1 MLRVFFHPR
10 AKKDLL
16 RLPKKIRLAVLDELE
31 ALEKHNHPLQHRNV
45 IKLSGSSRKD
55 FRLRVGSYR
64 VKFTL
69 RDTHKVFITSVDHR
83 QAGY

>member
-1 MLRVFFHPR
+1 MLHVLFHPR
-10 AKKDLL
+10 AKKELL
-16 RLPKKIRLAVLDELE
+16 VLPKNIRQQILKSLAELE
-31 ALEKHNHPLQHRNV
+31 ALNHPLQHKQV
-45 IKLSGSSRKD
+45 LKLSGQGRQD

-69 RDTHKVFITSVDHR
+69 RSSHNILITHVQHR